1 MIYPFAHMER
11 RTAMAPGNR
20 QPKWDIYEAV
30 ILLDGY
36 LEVLQTNQPKA
47 RIVKR
52 VSADLRQMAVNR
64 GIEIDDTYRNEN
76 GISYQIQ
83 SMDSAF
89 KSEKVYVPATR
100 LFEQVV
106 ELYRTDTKR
115 YLVILEEAKN
125 MIAAKQNNKNAFL
138 AWVVTVLPPQRYKW
152 IEANMLKIEK
162 LAVASKLISGSIF
175 DVTDTKTLEAI
186 NRAVGKNKIFQI
198 KNRKIIK
205 NISDD
210 FKTYQQT
217 RIL

>member
-1 MIYPFAHMER
+1 
-11 RTAMAPGNR
+11 MAPGNR